1 MPLIVV
7 NKNTP
12 LAVETFSRI
21 GKVVALDTLEVSR
34 DAVHDAEILVVRSET
49 KVDRELLDG
58 SSVRF
63 VGTVTIGTDH
73 VDLGYLTSRGI
84 AFASAPGSNSNS
96 VAEYVAAALLLWSQR
111 TGEALQEK
119 TIGIVGVGNVGSR
132 VERVSRALGM
142 NVLLNDPPLA
152 RKTSNPFFLPLQEL
166 MDADVLTLHVPLT
179 KSGADATY
187 HLFDEVRIS
196 KMKRGTVLINTSR
209 GAVVETNALHRALSL
224 GRLSAAIL
232 DVWEGEP
239 KIDVHLLNEVMLG
252 TAHIAGYSLDGKV
265 NALRMVYEA
274 VCQYLNVPSGP
285 KVEPEKD
292 PASDMR
298 ILIPESVTSE
308 TDILLHAVRQTYD
321 IELDDRMLRAMT
333 SHPEKEHGEYFMR
346 LRAGYR
352 IRREFFN
359 KLVELSS
366 EQAHAQEVLSKL
378 GFMTKVREAQPWRK

>member
-21 GKVVALDTLEVSR
+21 GKVIALDTLEVSR

-49 KVDRELLDG
+49 KVDRELLDE

-73 VDLGYLTSRGI
+73 IDLSYLTSRGI

-96 VAEYVAAALLLWSQR
+96 VAEYIVAALLLWSQR

-119 TIGIVGVGNVGSR
+119 TIGIVGVGNVGSK
-132 VERVSRALGM
+132 VECVARALGM

-152 RKTSNPFFLPLQEL
+152 RKTGNPSFLPLQEL

-179 KSGADATY
+179 KSGPDATY
-187 HLFDEVRIS
+187 HLFDEARIN
-196 KMKRGTVLINTSR
+196 KMKRGAVLINTSR

-224 GRLSAAIL
+224 GRLSTAIL

-239 KIDVHLLNEVMLG
+239 KIDVRLLNEVMLG

-265 NALRMVYEA
+265 NALRMVYKA

-292 PASDMR
+292 LGSDMQ
-298 ILIPESVTSE
+298 ILTPEGVTDE
-308 TDILLHAVRQTYD
+308 RDILLHAVRQAYD
-321 IELDDRMLRAMT
+321 IELDDQMLRRIT
-333 SHPEKEHGEYFMR
+333 SLPEKELGEYFMR
-346 LRAGYR
+346 LRAEYR

-359 KLVELSS
+359 KVVELSP
-366 EQAHAQEVLSKL
+366 EQAHARGILSEL

>member
-12 LAVETFSRI
+12 LAVEAFSRI
-21 GKVVALDTLEVSR
+21 GKVIALDTLEVSR

-49 KVDRELLDG
+49 KVNRELLDG

-73 VDLGYLTSRGI
+73 IDLEYLASRGI

-96 VAEYVAAALLLWSQR
+96 VAEYLAAALLLWSQR
-111 TGEALQEK
+111 TEQALQEK
-119 TIGIVGVGNVGSR
+119 TIGIVGVGNVGSK
-132 VERVSRALGM
+132 VERVARALGM
-142 NVLLNDPPLA
+142 NVLLNDPPLV
-152 RKTSNPFFLPLQEL
+152 RKTSNPSFLPLQEL
-166 MDADVLTLHVPLT
+166 MNADVLTLHVPLT
-179 KSGADATY
+179 KSGQDATY
-187 HLFDEVRIS
+187 HLFDEARIN
-196 KMKRGTVLINTSR
+196 KMKRGAVLINTSR
-209 GAVVETNALHRALSL
+209 GPVVETNALHRALSSGHL
-224 GRLSAAIL
+224 PTAIL

-239 KIDVHLLNEVMLG
+239 KIDVRLLNKVMLG

-285 KVEPEKD
+285 KIEPEKD
-292 PASDMR
+292 AATDKQ
-298 ILIPESVTSE
+298 ILIPENVTGE
-308 TDILLHAVRQTYD
+308 RDILLQAVRQAYD
-321 IELDDRMLRAMT
+321 IELDDQMLRTMT
-333 SHPEKEHGEYFMR
+333 SLSEKEHGEYFMR

-359 KLVELSS
+359 KLVELSP
-366 EQAHAQEVLSKL
+366 EQAHVQDVLSKL
-378 GFMTKVREAQPWRK
+378 GFMTKVRET